1 MVNAPT
7 GNTIA
12 AAEHTIA
19 LMYGLARKIAAADA
33 SMRRGEWKRA
43 QFTGIELRGKTLG
56 IVGLGQDRPGR
67 SRSGLGPWR

>member
-19 LMYGLARKIAAADA
+19 IMMSLSRHITQANA
-33 SMRRGEWKRA
+33 SMRMEQWNRA
-43 QFTGIELRGKTLG
+43 EFMGIEAVSYTHLTLPPSDL
-56 IVGLGQDRPGR
+56 V
-67 SRSGLGPWR
+67 